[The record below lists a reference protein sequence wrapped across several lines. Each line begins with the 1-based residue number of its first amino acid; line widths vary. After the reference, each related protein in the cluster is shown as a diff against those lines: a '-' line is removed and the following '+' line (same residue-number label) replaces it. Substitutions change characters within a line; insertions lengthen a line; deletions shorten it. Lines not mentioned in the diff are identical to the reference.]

1 MIGQTAL
8 AAAAMGLAATAAQQA
23 APQAVAAPRLPSAAA
38 CFPATPSAGPG
49 VADPFRLPARAATQ
63 LNADGKV
70 LYREGR
76 WDDARAKYRAAEAA
90 DPEFLAPALNVACS
104 FVRQERFAEATAE
117 VKRILE
123 RAYVPWN
130 AEVLSAADLGALKVR
145 PEMKE
150 IRAALDAGRRRW
162 SEGLADDVLFVARTR
177 PALGLGGVPIGV
189 LVLGPRQEIFAW
201 SAATGRYRQLTTEEG
216 RVLALARSADGRRI
230 AYVTAEKL
238 VRREGGRAALR
249 GVVVTELDLATLLP
263 SVRAPLGG
271 GDITQLTV
279 AARGPR
285 AFVYG
290 VNRDGDSEALAASG
304 ERLVLAAAPLGR
316 RDRVLVKL
324 TGQGVAPLAGGAAPP
339 IPGACQGTVR
349 DGKSG
354 SGTPVVLVKPSGAKA
369 AAIPIGGPF
378 GAGLGG
384 LPLP

>member
-1 MIGQTAL
+1 MIGQAAL
-8 AAAAMGLAATAAQQA
+8 AAAAVWLGATAAQQA
-23 APQAVAAPRLPSAAA
+23 APQAVAAPRLPAAG
-38 CFPATPSAGPG
+38 CFPAAPSAGPG
-49 VADPFRLPARAATQ
+49 LADPFRLPAQAATQ

-104 FVRQERFAEATAE
+104 FVRQERFTEATAE

-123 RAYVPWN
+123 RAYVPWST
-130 AEVLSAADLGALKVR
+130 EVLSAADLGALKVR

-150 IRAALDAGRRRW
+150 IRAALDTSRRRW
-162 SEGLADDVLFVARTR
+162 SEGLSDDVLFVARTR
-177 PALGLGGVPIGV
+177 PALGLGRAPIGV

-216 RVLALARSADGRRI
+216 RVLALGRSADGRRI

-249 GVVVTELDLATLLP
+249 GVVVTELDLTTLLP

-271 GDITQLTV
+271 GGDITQLIV
-279 AARGPR
+279 AARGPQG
-285 AFVYG
+285 FVYG

-304 ERLVLAAAPLGR
+304 ERLVPATAPVGH

-324 TGQGVAPLAGGAAPP
+324 TGQGVAPLSAGAAPP
-339 IPGACQGTVR
+339 IPGACRGTVR
-349 DGKSG
+349 DGKAG
-354 SGTPVVLVKPSGAKA
+354 SGTPVVLVRPSGAKA
-369 AAIPIGGPF
+369 TAIPIGGPF